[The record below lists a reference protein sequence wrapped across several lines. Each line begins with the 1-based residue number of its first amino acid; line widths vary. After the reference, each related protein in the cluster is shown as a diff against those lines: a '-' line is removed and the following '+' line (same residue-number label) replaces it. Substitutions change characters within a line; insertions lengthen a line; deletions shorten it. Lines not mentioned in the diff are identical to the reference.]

1 MYPADFIVFGN
12 FDRVMELKYDFRL
25 VESMPG
31 SFQVALMVMAV
42 TIRYDAVNY
51 SGRTDVGEPMGPLP
65 AGASLASRLRELR
78 RSGFPGIRLT
88 QLQLAN
94 ALSDDEPVA
103 DSTLSSWENVR
114 SPTLPPYGRLS
125 AYAQF
130 FATERSLQGTPHLL
144 PLEKLTPAED
154 AARKELERE
163 LFKLRDDDAGE
174 PSAGRQF
181 WRFDD
186 GAPITV
192 ICSDLRKSN
201 ELVLG
206 PLSNED
212 NPNFAEFYSYG
223 DLDALVDLY
232 GHLRATNPNS
242 SVNLVRGTTP
252 DLPNHLVVL
261 GGIAWNEVTRR
272 LNAMLPLPIK
282 QVEDAKIPSGEIFTT
297 TGNPGDIK
305 TFLPHWQEDDPG
317 TPESPG
323 VLQEDVGMLA
333 RLPNPYNG
341 LRTLTYCNGI
351 HSRGVL
357 GAVRCLTAPAV
368 RDDNEQYLEET
379 FPGSDRFVILMR
391 VPVLGGQTV
400 SPSLKNPGTVLF
412 KWPGRT
418 SGN

>member
-1 MYPADFIVFGN
+1 M
-12 FDRVMELKYDFRL
+12 
-25 VESMPG
+25 
-31 SFQVALMVMAV
+31 
-42 TIRYDAVNY
+42 
-51 SGRTDVGEPMGPLP
+51 GEPMGSLP
-65 AGASLASRLRELR
+65 AGVFLASRLRELR
-78 RSGFPGIRLT
+78 RSGFAGTRLT

-94 ALSDDEPVA
+94 ALSEDEPVA

-114 SPTLPPYGRLS
+114 SPTLPPHSRLS

-130 FATERSLQGTPHLL
+130 FATERSLRGTPHLV
-144 PLEKLTPAED
+144 PLEELTPAED
-154 AARKELERE
+154 AVRQELERQ
-163 LFKLRDDDAGE
+163 LFKLRDDAGG
-174 PSAGRQF
+174 PSASRQF

-192 ICSDLRKSN
+192 ICSDLRKSD

-206 PLSNED
+206 PLSDED

-223 DLDALVDLY
+223 DLDALIDLY
-232 GHLRATNPNS
+232 GHLRATNPNA
-242 SVNLVRGTTP
+242 SVNLVRRTTP

-261 GGIAWNEVTRR
+261 GGIAWNQVTRR
-272 LNAMLPLPIK
+272 LNDMLRLPVR
-282 QVEDAKIPSGEIFTT
+282 QVEDTKIPSGEIFTT
-297 TGNPGDIK
+297 TGSPDDSK
-305 TFLPHWQEDDPG
+305 AFLPRWREDDPG
-317 TPESPG
+317 SRESPG
-323 VLQEDVGMLA
+323 VLLEDVGMLA

-357 GAVRCLTAPAV
+357 GAVRCLTDPAV
-368 RDDNEQYLEET
+368 RDDNEQWLET

-400 SPSLKNPGTVLF
+400 SPSLNNLGTVLF
-412 KWPGRT
+412 QWPGNL